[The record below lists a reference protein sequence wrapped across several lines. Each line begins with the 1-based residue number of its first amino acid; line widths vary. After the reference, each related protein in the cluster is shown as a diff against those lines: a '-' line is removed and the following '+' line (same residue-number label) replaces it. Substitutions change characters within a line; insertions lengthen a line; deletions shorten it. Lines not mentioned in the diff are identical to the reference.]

1 MSRDSQGVG
10 SLGSRWESVLIALLD
25 AVKKSLAEATED
37 RREPM
42 HPGSQFE
49 GHSLSVAGQ
58 LVWQECARCLAHESH
73 SQGVTRG
80 D

>member
-1 MSRDSQGVG
+1 MGVWYVG
-10 SLGSRWESVLIALLD
+10 VFSSHWRLNK
-25 AVKKSLAEATED
+25 AVTKSLAEATED